1 MDTQK
6 IYEALGNEMNEK
18 IMNTSFEKIEYEKND
33 ILQKLPLTE
42 EKHVELMNSLI
53 DYKFCDDTDELH
65 AMSNISWIPLQDVND
80 FNTINLKYG
89 KIIKMYETNENVNIV
104 YFIGKRIFTL
114 KFSENLIFK
123 KLTEEE
129 DLILKVIEQI

>member
-1 MDTQK
+1 MDAQK

-33 ILQKLPLTE
+33 ILQKLPLTD
-42 EKHVELMNSLI
+42 EKHVELMNSLL
-53 DYKFCDDTDELH
+53 DYKFCNDVDELH
-65 AMSNISWIPLQDVND
+65 ITTNISWIPLQNVSD
-80 FNTINLKYG
+80 FNTIHLKYG
-89 KIIKMYETNENVNIV
+89 TIIKIYETNENVNIV

-129 DLILKVIEQI
+129 DLILKVIEQL

>member
-65 AMSNISWIPLQDVND
+65 VMSNISWIPLQDVND